1 MNWDVWGPPLVVVG
15 VGAGIGSLVAW
26 RSVKAGRTS
35 RSAAGENLSAR
46 KEQLMEALRELDADR
61 SKQDEATWS
70 ARREALL
77 AEASDTLR
85 ALELGPSTPE
95 PETTPVRPAPAPA
108 RRAVWALGTVGFFA
122 LLAGGLAVS
131 TSQRGEGQSMTGG
144 MDRGEDEL
152 AAEAEAA
159 KQTLASNPDDLDALN
174 TLTWYNIRSR
184 DLSGAMETLERART
198 VAPGDP
204 LVLTHLAVLEIQIGM
219 LDRAEESL
227 QQALSVNP
235 NLPRALLFS
244 GLVKLQQEDRPGAAA
259 ALEKVL
265 AGKLANNEERQ
276 MAASLLAEAKAAPAQ
291 DRIKGGVALAEGVSA
306 PPGASLFVI
315 ARRSAEGGGPPVAA
329 LRLSA
334 TVLPTAFTI
343 TDKNMMLGGDWP
355 DQVWIQARVDAD
367 GNPTT
372 KGEGDIESA
381 VIGPLASGAADVQ
394 LVIGGTVA
402 ASGGAAPTEAAP
414 TDSPAP
420 AASTADFR
428 LKGQLTLTEGLSAP
442 AGGVLFVIARRA
454 AEGGGPPVA
463 ALRLPTSSFPL
474 DFSLSDADMMMGG
487 TWPDQVWLQARID
500 ADGNPSTK
508 GDGDVLS
515 AVLGPLSPGTA
526 DLKLVL
532 GAAKP

>member
-1 MNWDVWGPPLVVVG
+1 MNWEVWGPPLVVVG
-15 VGAGIGSLVAW
+15 VGAGLGGVVAW
-26 RSVKAGRTS
+26 RAVNAGRRA

-61 SKQDEATWS
+61 SKVEEAAWS

-85 ALELGPSTPE
+85 ALEQGPSEPVVEATPD
-95 PETTPVRPAPAPA
+95 RPAPAPA
-108 RRAVWALGTVGFFA
+108 RRALWALGTVGFFG

-152 AAEAEAA
+152 AVAA
-159 KQTLASNPDDLDALN
+159 AAAQEVLAANPDDLDALN
-174 TLTWYNIRSR
+174 TLTWYSIRSR
-184 DLSGAMETLERART
+184 DLSGAMATLERARA

-219 LDRAEESL
+219 IDRADESL

-235 NLPRALLFS
+235 NLPRALVFY
-244 GLVKLQQEDRPGAAA
+244 GLVKLQQEDRATAAVF
-259 ALEKVL
+259 LEKVL
-265 AGKLANNEERQ
+265 AGKAANTEERQ
-276 MAASLLAEAKAAPAQ
+276 MAASLLADAKAAPPQ
-291 DRIKGGVALAEGVSA
+291 DRVKGGVALAEGVSA

-334 TVLPTAFTI
+334 AALPTPFTI

-355 DQVWIQARVDAD
+355 EQVWVQARIDTD
-367 GNPTT
+367 GNPST
-372 KGEGDIESA
+372 KGEGDAESA
-381 VIGPLASGAADVQ
+381 VVGPLGPGAADVQ
-394 LVIGGTVA
+394 LVIGGDVA
-402 ASGGAAPTEAAP
+402 AAAVDPSASPGGE
-414 TDSPAP
+414 AP
-420 AASTADFR
+420 AAPATAAAR
-428 LKGQLTLTEGLSAP
+428 LSGQLTLSDGVSAP
-442 AGGVLFVIARRA
+442 SGGVLFVIARRA

-463 ALRLPTSSFPL
+463 ALRLPSPSFPM
-474 DFSLSDADMMMGG
+474 DFSVGDQDMMMGG
-487 TWPDQVWLQARID
+487 AWPDQVWLQARID

-508 GDGDVLS
+508 GEGDVVS
-515 AVLGPLSPGTA
+515 PVLGPLSSGSA
-526 DLKLVL
+526 DLMLVL
-532 GAAKP
+532 GAAQP